1 MGRVGDEPY
10 DGGQA
15 TGNFVDRE
23 EVEKRLA
30 VTQGIKVCFD
40 AKYRAGLPTIGPA
53 DQIGPVNLFYC
64 PPLPWYFG
72 DIFST
77 CLMPRKE
84 SSYCKK
90 NNRKTDVSEQSSC
103 ILSGKLIFSQD
114 VSPQLGP
121 SNLWAL
127 SNGAFMILLF
137 RRRLQIGFL
146 PKTLLLV
153 IIICDHFVCNLAIYY
168 WFWLSYCLAPDV
180 VSH

>member
-77 CLMPRKE
+77 CLMLWKE

-90 NNRKTDVSEQSSC
+90 TIEKQTLANGAAVFCQENSF
-103 ILSGKLIFSQD
+103 FSKRF
-114 VSPQLGP
+114 P